1 MKPEFNKKY
10 TTIAIYAFLVIA
22 AALCFW
28 AILNHI
34 GVVWGLVSKILKV
47 LIPFVNGFIIA
58 YLINPV
64 VKTCEK
70 WFRRV
75 GSKNPQSKLRRVLS
89 IIVSY
94 LIVLGAITL
103 FCILIVPQLGKS
115 IAQFALQ
122 VQEWAPKAYKI
133 IENFITDSNYEAYIA
148 ETLEKIVKNIANL
161 ALSYSGDSIAAVFS
175 GVTSVAR
182 GVINIVLGFIIS
194 LYMLY
199 DKEKFI
205 RQGKMMVKAFSKPD
219 YAERIIG
226 VAGDAH
232 QIFSGFI
239 GAKIIDSLIVG
250 IICTI
255 GMWILRLPYAEL
267 IGFIIGVSNLIP
279 YFGSWIGGIIATLMI
294 MVVSPVQALWFV
306 VLVLVIQQIDNSIIS
321 PKILGDST
329 GISPFWTMFAIIV
342 GGGLFG
348 IVGML
353 IGVPV
358 FALIY
363 SLFAAYIRR
372 KAN

>member
-10 TTIAIYAFLVIA
+10 TTIAVYAFLVIA
-22 AALCFW
+22 AGLCFW
-28 AILNHI
+28 ALLNHI
-34 GVVWGLVSKILKV
+34 GVVWGAVAKIAKV

-70 WFRRV
+70 WFIRV
-75 GSKNPQSKLRRVLS
+75 GKKNQQSKMRRVLS
-89 IIVSY
+89 VAVSY
-94 LIVLGAITL
+94 VIVFGAITL
-103 FCILIVPQLGKS
+103 FCILIVPQLGRS

-122 VQEWAPKAYKI
+122 VQDWAPKAYAVMQ
-133 IENFITDSNYEAYIA
+133 EFISDTKYETVIA
-148 ETLEKIVKNIANL
+148 ENIEKLVNGIADL
-161 ALSYSGDSIAAVFS
+161 ALAYSGDSIAAVFS
-175 GVTSVAR
+175 GVTSVAK
-182 GVINIVLGFIIS
+182 GIINIVLGFIIS

-205 RQGKMMVKAFSKPD
+205 RQGKMMVRAFTKPD
-219 YAERIIG
+219 HAQRIID

-239 GAKIIDSLIVG
+239 GAKIIDSVIVG
-250 IICTI
+250 VICTI
-255 GMWILRLPYAEL
+255 GMWILRLPFAEL

-279 YFGSWIGGIIATLMI
+279 YFGSWIGGIISALMI
-294 MVVSPVQALWFV
+294 MVVNPLQAVWFIIL
-306 VLVLVIQQIDNSIIS
+306 VLVLQQVDNSIIS

-342 GGGLFG
+342 GGGFFG
-348 IVGML
+348 IAGML

>member
-10 TTIAIYAFLVIA
+10 TTIAVYAFLVIA

-28 AILNHI
+28 AVLNHI
-34 GVVWGLVSKILKV
+34 GVVWGVVSKIIKV

-58 YLINPV
+58 YLVNPV
-64 VKTCEK
+64 VRVCEK
-70 WFRRV
+70 WFSRIKK
-75 GSKNPQSKLRRVLS
+75 KNPQSKLYRVLS
-89 IIVSY
+89 IIAAYV
-94 LIVLGAITL
+94 IVLGAITG

-122 VQEWAPKAYKI
+122 IQDWAPKAYAI
-133 IENFITDSNYEAYIA
+133 VTEFINNTEYEALIA
-148 ETLEKIVKNIANL
+148 ENIEKLVKNVGNL
-161 ALSYSGDSIAAVFS
+161 ALAYSGDSITAVLA
-175 GVTSVAR
+175 GVTSLAK
-182 GVINIVLGFIIS
+182 GVINIVLGFVIS

-199 DKEKFI
+199 GKENFI
-205 RQGKMMVKAFSKPD
+205 RQGKMIVKAFTKPEASD
-219 YAERIIG
+219 KIIG
-226 VAGDAH
+226 VASDAH

-239 GAKIIDSLIVG
+239 GAKIIDSIIVG
-250 IICTI
+250 VICTI
-255 GMWILRLPYAEL
+255 GMWILRLPFAEL

-279 YFGSWIGGIIATLMI
+279 YFGSWIGGIISTLMI
-294 MVVSPVQALWFV
+294 MVVSPLQSVWFIIL
-306 VLVLVIQQIDNSIIS
+306 VLVLQQVDNSIIS

-342 GGGLFG
+342 GGGFFG
-348 IVGML
+348 IAGML

-363 SLFAAYIRR
+363 TLFSAYIKR

>member
-10 TTIAIYAFLVIA
+10 TTIAVYAFLVIA

-28 AILNHI
+28 AVLNHI
-34 GVVWGLVSKILKV
+34 GVAWGAVGKIAKV
-47 LIPFVNGFIIA
+47 IVPFVNGFIIA

-64 VKTCEK
+64 VKVCEK
-70 WFRRV
+70 WFSRV
-75 GSKNPQSKLRRVLS
+75 KKSNPKSRLRRVLS
-89 IIVSY
+89 IISAYVM
-94 LIVLGAITL
+94 VLGAITG
-103 FCILIVPQLGKS
+103 FCILIVPQIGKS

-122 VQEWAPKAYKI
+122 VQEWAPKAYAAV
-133 IENFITDSNYEAYIA
+133 EGFIKNTEYEAIVA
-148 ETLEKIVKNIANL
+148 ENIQKLVKGATSL
-161 ALSYSGDSIAAVFS
+161 ALTYSGDSIAAVFS
-175 GVTSVAR
+175 GVTSFAR
-182 GVINIVLGFIIS
+182 GVINIILGFIIS

-205 RQGKMMVKAFSKPD
+205 RQGKMLVKAFTKPGH
-219 YAERIIG
+219 AQKIID

-239 GAKIIDSLIVG
+239 GAKIIDSIIVG
-250 IICTI
+250 VICTI
-255 GMWILRLPYAEL
+255 GMWILRLPFAEL
-267 IGFIIGVSNLIP
+267 IGFIIGISNLIP

-294 MVVSPVQALWFV
+294 MVVSPLQAIWFV
-306 VLVLVIQQIDNSIIS
+306 VLVLVLQQVDNSIIS

-342 GGGLFG
+342 GGGFFG
-348 IVGML
+348 IAGML

-363 SLFAAYIRR
+363 SLFSAYVKR

>member
-10 TTIAIYAFLVIA
+10 TTIAVYSFLVIA

-34 GVVWGLVSKILKV
+34 GVVWGFVQKIAKV

-64 VKTCEK
+64 VKTAEK
-70 WFRRV
+70 WFARV
-75 GSKNPQSKLRRVLS
+75 GKKKECSKLRRILS
-89 IIVSY
+89 IAASY
-94 LIVLGAITL
+94 VIVLGAITL
-103 FCILIVPQLGKS
+103 FCILIVPQIGKS

-122 VQEWAPKAYKI
+122 VQEWAPKAYAI
-133 IENFITDSNYEAYIA
+133 IQEFINNTEYETILAENLDK
-148 ETLEKIVKNIANL
+148 LVKNVANL
-161 ALSYSGDSIAAVFS
+161 ALTYSGDGVAAVFS

-182 GVINIVLGFIIS
+182 GVINIVLGFVIS

-205 RQGKMMVKAFSKPD
+205 RQAKMMTKAFFKADHSQK
-219 YAERIIG
+219 IIDISS
-226 VAGDAH
+226 DAH

-239 GAKIIDSLIVG
+239 GAKIIDSIIVG

-279 YFGSWIGGIIATLMI
+279 YFGSWLGGIVATLMI

-306 VLVLVIQQIDNSIIS
+306 ILVLVLQQVDNSIIS

-342 GGGLFG
+342 GGGFFG

>member
-10 TTIAIYAFLVIA
+10 TTIAVYAFLVIA
-22 AALCFW
+22 ASLCFW

-34 GVVWGLVSKILKV
+34 GVVWGVLKKIGQV

-64 VKTCEK
+64 VKTAEK
-70 WFRRV
+70 WFSRV
-75 GSKNPQSKLRRVLS
+75 GAKKPQSRLRRILS

-94 LIVLGAITL
+94 IIVLGALTL
-103 FCILIVPQLGKS
+103 FIILIVPQFGKS

-122 VQEWAPKAYKI
+122 AQEWAPKAYAVIQEFISNTEYEAI
-133 IENFITDSNYEAYIA
+133 IAENFD
-148 ETLEKIVKNIANL
+148 KFVKSIGNL
-161 ALSYSGDSIAAVFS
+161 ALTYSGDGVAAVFT
-175 GVTSVAR
+175 GVTSVAK
-182 GVINIVLGFIIS
+182 GIINIILGFIIS
-194 LYMLY
+194 IYMLY
-199 DKEKFI
+199 GKEKFS
-205 RQGKMMVKAFSKPD
+205 RQGRMMVKAFAKGQ
-219 YAERIIG
+219 AGEKIID
-226 VAGDAH
+226 VAVEAH
-232 QIFSGFI
+232 RIFSGFI

-255 GMWILRLPYAEL
+255 GMWILRLPFAEL

-279 YFGSWIGGIIATLMI
+279 YFGSWIGGIISTLMI

-306 VLVLVIQQIDNSIIS
+306 ILVLVLQQVDNSIIS

-342 GGGLFG
+342 GGGFFG

-363 SLFAAYIRR
+363 SLFAAYIRK

>member
-10 TTIAIYAFLVIA
+10 TTIAVYAFLVIA

-28 AILNHI
+28 AVLNHI
-34 GVVWGLVSKILKV
+34 GVVWGFIQKIAKV

-64 VKTCEK
+64 VKTAEK
-70 WFRRV
+70 WFARV
-75 GSKNPQSKLRRVLS
+75 GKKKERSRLRRILS
-89 IIVSY
+89 IAASY
-94 LIVLGAITL
+94 VVVFGAITL
-103 FCILIVPQLGKS
+103 FCILIAPQIGKS

-122 VQEWAPKAYKI
+122 VQEWAPKAYALI
-133 IENFITDSNYEAYIA
+133 QEFISDTEYETIIA
-148 ETLEKIVKNIANL
+148 ENLDKLVKNVANL
-161 ALSYSGDSIAAVFS
+161 ALTYSGDGVAAVFS
-175 GVTSVAR
+175 GVTSVAK

-205 RQGKMMVKAFSKPD
+205 RQGKMMVKAFLKSDHAQKVID
-219 YAERIIG
+219 
-226 VAGDAH
+226 VSTDAH

-239 GAKIIDSLIVG
+239 GAKIIDSIIVG

-279 YFGSWIGGIIATLMI
+279 YFGSWIGGIVATLMI

-306 VLVLVIQQIDNSIIS
+306 ILVLVLQQVDNSIIS

-342 GGGLFG
+342 GGGFFG
-348 IVGML
+348 IIGML

>member
-10 TTIAIYAFLVIA
+10 TTVAVYAFLVIA
-22 AALCFW
+22 ASLCFW
-28 AILNHI
+28 AVLNHI
-34 GVVWGLVSKILKV
+34 GVVWGVLKKIGQV

-64 VKTCEK
+64 VKTAEK
-70 WFRRV
+70 WFSRV
-75 GSKNPQSKLRRVLS
+75 GAKKPQSRLRRILS

-94 LIVLGAITL
+94 IIVLGALTL
-103 FCILIVPQLGKS
+103 FCILIVPQFSKS
-115 IAQFALQ
+115 IAQFALL
-122 VQEWAPKAYKI
+122 VQEWAPKAYSVI
-133 IENFITDSNYEAYIA
+133 QEFISNTEYEAIIA
-148 ETLEKIVKNIANL
+148 ENLEKLVKSVGNL
-161 ALSYSGDSIAAVFS
+161 ALTYSDDSIAAVFS

-182 GVINIVLGFIIS
+182 GIINIILGFIIS
-194 LYMLY
+194 IYMIY
-199 DKEKFI
+199 GKERFS
-205 RQGKMMVKAFSKPD
+205 RQGKMMVKAFSKGQ
-219 YAERIIG
+219 AGEKIID
-226 VAGDAH
+226 VATEAH
-232 QIFSGFI
+232 RIFSGFI

-255 GMWILRLPYAEL
+255 GMWILRLPFAEL

-279 YFGSWIGGIIATLMI
+279 YFGSWIGGIISTLMI

-306 VLVLVIQQIDNSIIS
+306 ILVLVLQQVDNSIIS

-342 GGGLFG
+342 GGGFFG

-363 SLFAAYIRR
+363 SLFAAYIRK

>member
-1 MKPEFNKKY
+1 MKPDFNKKY
-10 TTIAIYAFLVIA
+10 TTIAVYAFLVIA
-22 AALCFW
+22 ASLCFW

-34 GVVWGLVSKILKV
+34 GVVWNTVQKIVNV

-58 YLINPV
+58 YLVNPV

-70 WFRRV
+70 WFARV
-75 GSKNPQSKLRRVLS
+75 GKKKPESKLRRVLG
-89 IIVSY
+89 IISAY
-94 LIVLGAITL
+94 IIVLGAITA
-103 FCILIVPQLGKS
+103 FCVLLVPQIGKS
-115 IAQFALQ
+115 IAKFAQ
-122 VQEWAPKAYKI
+122 QIQDWAPKAYAVVT
-133 IENFITDSNYEAYIA
+133 EFINDTQYE
-148 ETLEKIVKNIANL
+148 TIVAKNIEKLVQKVGNL
-161 ALSYSGDSIAAVFS
+161 ALAYSGDSIAAVFS
-175 GVTSVAR
+175 GVTSFAK
-182 GVINIVLGFIIS
+182 GIINIIIGFIVS

-199 DKEKFI
+199 GKEKFI
-205 RQGKMMVKAFSKPD
+205 RQGKLIVKAFFKPD
-219 YAERIIG
+219 HAQKIID
-226 VAGDAH
+226 VASDAH
-232 QIFSGFI
+232 QIFSGFL
-239 GAKIIDSLIVG
+239 GAKIIDSIIVG
-250 IICTI
+250 VICTI

-294 MVVSPVQALWFV
+294 MVVNPLQAVWFV
-306 VLVLVIQQIDNSIIS
+306 ILVLVLQQVDNSIIS

-342 GGGLFG
+342 GGGFFG

-363 SLFAAYIRR
+363 SLFAAYIKR